1 MRDLSNKDRLIN
13 GPVEYPEFRLRW
25 FLISVAGRKVVF
37 QVCEVCAIQKLSL
50 HIDSCSVTHF
60 FFELPTHN
68 PMFSILFRVYCSRK
82 NRELAPDD
90 KAAGPLT

>member
-37 QVCEVCAIQKLSL
+37 QVCEVCAIQKTEFAYRFLLGNSL
-50 HIDSCSVTHF
+50 F
-60 FFELPTHN
+60 
-68 PMFSILFRVYCSRK
+68 FRVT
-82 NRELAPDD
+82 D
-90 KAAGPLT
+90 KQSDIFHPFQGVLQ